1 MSIYGAMFAGVSGLA
16 AQSNALSMISDNIAN
31 VNTVGYKGV
40 TARFSTLVTQ
50 AATQTTHTPGGVNSS
65 PFSYIDRQGLLQGS
79 ASGTDLAVAG
89 QGFFVVN
96 EAANPGFGDDFFFT
110 RAGSFNPDQNGNL
123 VNTAGYYLQGYDL
136 RNTTPQPSSST
147 FTGLTTVNIAN
158 LSGSASAS
166 TNIALGVN
174 LPSTAPTTAPGN
186 TFSVTS
192 QVFDS
197 LGNAHDMDIVFTKT
211 AANTW
216 TWAAS
221 NPTLDGGA
229 TSSAT
234 AAGTG
239 TITFATDGTP
249 SAFSPAAP
257 SITLTGFTTG
267 AGNSTI
273 TLDLGTVGATDG
285 LTQFAGDFT
294 ISNIDQDGVRFGNYT
309 GITISEEGIVTA
321 LFDNGQRLDIYQL
334 PLGMFR
340 NPNGL
345 EARTGNV
352 YLETNRSGNFQLNLA
367 GNGGAGDVAPAA
379 LEASTVDLAEEFTKM
394 IITQRAYSANTKV
407 ITTADDMLEELIRVK
422 R

>member
-31 VNTVGYKGV
+31 VNTIGYKGV
-40 TARFSTLVTQ
+40 SARFSTLVTQ
-50 AATQTTHTPGGVNSS
+50 AATETTHTAGGVKSAPYS
-65 PFSYIDRQGLLQGS
+65 FIDRQGLLQGS

-96 EAANPGFGDDFFFT
+96 ESSTPGFGDDYYFT

-123 VNTAGYYLQGYDL
+123 KNAAGYYLQGFDL
-136 RNTTPQPSSST
+136 RTTTPPPSSST
-147 FTGLTTVNIAN
+147 FTGLQTVNISN
-158 LSGSASAS
+158 LSGSAAATTGIS
-166 TNIALGVN
+166 LGVN
-174 LPSTAPTTAPGN
+174 LPSTAVVTDA
-186 TFSVTS
+186 FSVTA

-197 LGNAHDMDIVFTKT
+197 LGNAHDMDVTFTKT
-211 AANTW
+211 AVNSW

-234 AAGTG
+234 AVGTG

-249 SAFSPAAP
+249 SAFTPAAP

-267 AGNSTI
+267 AGNATV
-273 TLDLGTVGATDG
+273 TLDLGTVGDTTG
-285 LTQFAGDFT
+285 LTQFAGNFT

-309 GITISEEGIVTA
+309 GITIDEDGIVTA
-321 LFDNGQRLDIYQL
+321 LFDNGQRLSIYQI

-345 EARTGNV
+345 VSKTGNV
-352 YLETNRSGNFQLNLA
+352 YLESNKSGNFQLNLA
-367 GNGGAGDVAPAA
+367 SNGGAGDIAPAA
-379 LEASTVDLAEEFTKM
+379 LESSTVDLAEEFTKM

-407 ITTADDMLEELIRVK
+407 ITTADDMLEELLRVK

>member
-40 TARFSTLVTQ
+40 SARFSTLVTQ
-50 AATQTTHTPGGVNSS
+50 AATQTSHTPGGVSSS
-65 PFSYIDRQGLLQGS
+65 PYSYIDRQGLLQGS
-79 ASGTDLAVAG
+79 SSGTDLAVAG

-96 EAANPGFGDDFFFT
+96 EAATPGFGDDFYFT

-123 VNTAGYYLQGYDL
+123 VNAAGYYLQGFDL
-136 RNTTPQPSSST
+136 RNTTPPPSSST
-147 FTGLTTVNIAN
+147 FTGLTTVNISN
-158 LSGSASAS
+158 LSGNAAAT
-166 TNIALGVN
+166 TNISLGVN
-174 LPSTAPTTAPGN
+174 LPSTAVATDA
-186 TFSVTS
+186 FSVTA

-197 LGNAHDMDIVFTKT
+197 LGNAHDMDITFTKT
-211 AANTW
+211 AANSW
-216 TWAAS
+216 TWSAN
-221 NPTLDGGA
+221 NPTMLGVGTA
-229 TSSAT
+229 V
-234 AAGTG
+234 AAGSG

-249 SAFSPAAP
+249 SAFTPAAP
-257 SITLTGFTTG
+257 TITLTGFTTG
-267 AGNSTI
+267 AGNATI

-309 GITISEEGIVTA
+309 GITINEEGIVTA
-321 LFDNGQRLDIYQL
+321 LFDNGQRMDIYQL

-345 EARTGNV
+345 EGRTGNV

-367 GNGGAGDVAPAA
+367 GNGGAGDIAPAA

>member
-16 AQSNALSMISDNIAN
+16 AQSNALGMISDNIAN
-31 VNTVGYKGV
+31 VNTIGYKGV
-40 TARFSTLVTQ
+40 SARFSTLVTQ
-50 AATQTTHTPGGVNSS
+50 AATDTTHTPGGVSSS
-65 PFSYIDRQGLLQGS
+65 PYSFIDRQGLLQGS

-96 EAANPGFGDDFFFT
+96 ESATPGFGDDYYFT

-123 VNTAGYYLQGYDL
+123 VNAAGYFLQGYDI
-136 RNTTPQPSSST
+136 RNTAAPPSAST
-147 FTGLTTVNIAN
+147 FTGLQTVNISN
-158 LSGSASAS
+158 LSGSAAAT

-174 LPSTAPTTAPGN
+174 LPSTAPTAAPGN
-186 TFSVTS
+186 SFSVTA

-197 LGNAHDMDIVFTKT
+197 LGNAHDMDITFTKT
-211 AANTW
+211 AANSWTW
-216 TWAAS
+216 TAG

-229 TSSAT
+229 TASGT

-249 SAFSPAAP
+249 SAFTPAAP

-267 AGNSTI
+267 AGNATI

-309 GITISEEGIVTA
+309 GITISEQGIVTA

-367 GNGGAGDVAPAA
+367 GNGGAGDIAPAA
-379 LEASTVDLAEEFTKM
+379 LESSTVDLAEEFTKM

>member
-16 AQSNALSMISDNIAN
+16 AQSNALGMISDNIAN
-31 VNTVGYKGV
+31 VNTIGYKG
-40 TARFSTLVTQ
+40 TSARFSTLVTQ
-50 AATQTTHTPGGVNSS
+50 AATQTTHTPGGVMSS
-65 PFSYIDRQGLLQGS
+65 PYSYIDRQGLLQGS

-96 EAANPGFGDDFFFT
+96 EAAAPGFSDDYFFT
-110 RAGSFNPDQNGNL
+110 RAGSFNPDENGNL
-123 VNTAGYYLQGYDL
+123 VNAAGYYLQGYNL
-136 RNTTPQPSSST
+136 RTTTPPPSSST
-147 FTGLTTVNIAN
+147 FTGLETVNISN
-158 LSGSASAS
+158 LSGSAAATTGIS
-166 TNIALGVN
+166 LGVN
-174 LPSTAPTTAPGN
+174 LPSTAAVTDS
-186 TFSVTS
+186 FSVTA

-197 LGNAHDMDIVFTKT
+197 LGNAHDMDITFTKT
-211 AANTW
+211 ALNSWSW
-216 TWAAS
+216 TAQ
-221 NPTLDGGA
+221 NPTMLGVG
-229 TSSAT
+229 TAT
-234 AAGTG
+234 ATGTG
-239 TITFATDGTP
+239 SITFDTDGTP
-249 SAFSPAAP
+249 LSFTPAAP
-257 SITLTGFTTG
+257 SVTLTGFTTG
-267 AGNSTI
+267 AGNSTV
-273 TLDLGTVGATDG
+273 TLDLGTVAGTDG
-285 LTQFAGDFT
+285 LTQFAGNFT

-345 EARTGNV
+345 EEKTGNV
-352 YLETNRSGNFQLNLA
+352 YLETDTSGNFQLNLA
-367 GNGGAGDVAPAA
+367 GNGGAGDIAPGA

>member
-16 AQSNALSMISDNIAN
+16 AQSNALGMISDNIAN
-31 VNTVGYKGV
+31 VNTIGYKGV
-40 TARFSTLVTQ
+40 SARFSTLVTQ
-50 AATQTTHTPGGVNSS
+50 AATDTTHTPGGVSSS
-65 PFSYIDRQGLLQGS
+65 PYSFIDRQGLLQGS

-96 EAANPGFGDDFFFT
+96 ESANPGFGDDYYFT

-123 VNTAGYYLQGYDL
+123 VNAAGYFLQGYDI
-136 RNTTPQPSSST
+136 RNTAAPPSAST
-147 FTGLTTVNIAN
+147 FTGLQTVNISN
-158 LSGSASAS
+158 LSGSAAAT

-186 TFSVTS
+186 SFSVTA

-197 LGNAHDMDIVFTKT
+197 LGNAHDMDITFTKT

-216 TWAAS
+216 TWTAG

-229 TSSAT
+229 TASGT

-249 SAFSPAAP
+249 SAFTPAAP

-267 AGNSTI
+267 AGNATI

-309 GITISEEGIVTA
+309 GITISEQGIVTA

-367 GNGGAGDVAPAA
+367 GNGGAGDIAPAA
-379 LEASTVDLAEEFTKM
+379 LESSTVDLAEEFTKM

>member
-40 TARFSTLVTQ
+40 SARFSTLVTQ
-50 AATQTTHTPGGVNSS
+50 AATQTTHTPGGVRSS
-65 PFSYIDRQGLLQGS
+65 PYSYIDRQGLLQGS

-96 EAANPGFGDDFFFT
+96 ESANPGFGDDFFFT

-234 AAGTG
+234 ATGTG

>member
-40 TARFSTLVTQ
+40 SARFSTLVTM
-50 AATQTTHTPGGVNSS
+50 AATQTSHTPGGVMSAPYS
-65 PFSYIDRQGLLQGS
+65 FIDRQGLLQGS

-96 EAANPGFGDDFFFT
+96 ESATPGFGDDFYFT

-123 VNTAGYYLQGYDL
+123 VNAAGYYLQGYDL
-136 RNTTPQPSSST
+136 RNTTPPPSSST

-158 LSGSASAS
+158 LSGSAAAT
-166 TNIALGVN
+166 TNISLGVN
-174 LPSTAPTTAPGN
+174 LPSTAAVADAFTVTA
-186 TFSVTS
+186 

-197 LGNAHDMDIVFTKT
+197 LGNAHDMDITFTKN
-211 AANTW
+211 AANSW
-216 TWAAS
+216 TWSAN
-221 NPTLDGGA
+221 NPTMAGVG
-229 TSSAT
+229 T
-234 AAGTG
+234 AVASGSG
-239 TITFATDGTP
+239 TITFDGTDGTP
-249 SAFSPAAP
+249 LSMTPATP
-257 SITLTGFTTG
+257 MVTLTGFSTG
-267 AGNSTI
+267 AGNATL
-273 TLDLGTVGATDG
+273 TLDLGTLGATDG
-285 LTQFAGDFT
+285 LTQFAGNFT

-345 EARTGNV
+345 EGRTGNV

-367 GNGGAGDVAPAA
+367 GNGGAGDIAPAA

>member
-16 AQSNALSMISDNIAN
+16 AQSNALGMISDNIAN
-31 VNTVGYKGV
+31 VNTIGYKGT

-50 AATQTTHTPGGVNSS
+50 AATQTTHTPGGVMSTPYSFIN
-65 PFSYIDRQGLLQGS
+65 RQGLLQGS
-79 ASGTDLAVAG
+79 SSGTDLAVAG

-96 EAANPGFGDDFFFT
+96 ESATPGFGDDFYFT

-123 VNTAGYYLQGYDL
+123 VNAAGYFLQGYDL
-136 RNTTPQPSSST
+136 RTNPTPAPSAST
-147 FTGLTTVNIAN
+147 FTGLETVNISN
-158 LSGSASAS
+158 LSGSAAAS
-166 TNIALGVN
+166 TGISLGVN
-174 LPSTAPTTAPGN
+174 LPSTAAVTDS
-186 TFSVTS
+186 FSVTA

-197 LGNAHDMDIVFTKT
+197 LGNAHDMDITFTKT
-211 AANTW
+211 ATNTW
-216 TWAAS
+216 DWAAS
-221 NPTLDGGA
+221 DPTLDGGA
-229 TSSAT
+229 TSS
-234 AAGTG
+234 GTTVGNG
-239 TITFATDGTP
+239 TITFDTDGTP
-249 SAFSPAAP
+249 LTFVPAA
-257 SITLTGFTTG
+257 STIDITGFTTG
-267 AGNSTI
+267 ASDSTI
-273 TLDLGTVGATDG
+273 TLDLGSIAGTDG

-309 GITISEEGIVTA
+309 GITISEAGIVTA
-321 LFDNGQRLDIYQL
+321 LFDNGQRQDIFQL

-345 EARTGNV
+345 ESKTGNV

-367 GNGGAGDVAPAA
+367 GNGGAGDIAPAA
-379 LEASTVDLAEEFTKM
+379 LESSTVDLAEEFTKM

>member
-16 AQSNALSMISDNIAN
+16 AQSNALGMISDNIAN
-31 VNTVGYKGV
+31 VNTIGYKGT

-50 AATQTTHTPGGVNSS
+50 AATQTTHTPGGVMSS
-65 PFSYIDRQGLLQGS
+65 PYAFINRQGLLQGS
-79 ASGTDLAVAG
+79 SSGTDLAVAG

-96 EAANPGFGDDFFFT
+96 ESATPGFGDDFYFT

-123 VNTAGYYLQGYDL
+123 VNAAGYFLQGYDL
-136 RNTTPQPSSST
+136 RTNPTPAPSAST
-147 FTGLTTVNIAN
+147 FTGLETVNISN
-158 LSGSASAS
+158 LSGSAAAS
-166 TNIALGVN
+166 TGISLGVN
-174 LPSTAPTTAPGN
+174 LPSTAAVTDS
-186 TFSVTS
+186 FSVTA

-197 LGNAHDMDIVFTKT
+197 LGNAHDMDITFTKT
-211 AANTW
+211 ATNTW
-216 TWAAS
+216 DWAAS
-221 NPTLDGGA
+221 DPTLDGGA
-229 TSSAT
+229 TSS
-234 AAGTG
+234 GTTVGNG
-239 TITFATDGTP
+239 TITFDTDGTP
-249 SAFSPAAP
+249 LTFVPAA
-257 SITLTGFTTG
+257 STIDITGFTTG
-267 AGNSTI
+267 ASDSTI
-273 TLDLGTVGATDG
+273 TLDLGSIAGTDG

-309 GITISEEGIVTA
+309 GITISDAGIVTA
-321 LFDNGQRLDIYQL
+321 LFDNGQRQDIFQL

-345 EARTGNV
+345 ESKSGNV

-367 GNGGAGDVAPAA
+367 GNGGAGDIAPAA
-379 LEASTVDLAEEFTKM
+379 LESSTVDLAEEFTKM

>member
-16 AQSNALSMISDNIAN
+16 AQSNALGMISDNIAN
-31 VNTVGYKGV
+31 VNTIGYKG
-40 TARFSTLVTQ
+40 TSARFSTLVTQ
-50 AATQTTHTPGGVNSS
+50 AATQTTHTPGGVTAS
-65 PFSYIDRQGLLQGS
+65 PYSFINRQGLLQGS

-96 EAANPGFGDDFFFT
+96 ESSTPGFGDDFYFT

-123 VNTAGYYLQGYDL
+123 VNAAGYYLQGYNL
-136 RNTTPQPSSST
+136 RNTTPPPSSST
-147 FTGLTTVNIAN
+147 FTGMETVNISN
-158 LSGSASAS
+158 LSGSAAA
-166 TNIALGVN
+166 TTAIALGVN
-174 LPSTAPTTAPGN
+174 LPSTAAVADD
-186 TFSVTS
+186 FSVTA

-197 LGNAHDMDIVFTKT
+197 LGNAHDLDITFTKT
-211 AANTW
+211 AVNTW
-216 TWAAS
+216 SWAAS
-221 NPTLDGGA
+221 DPTLDGGA
-229 TSSAT
+229 TSSGSAV
-234 AAGTG
+234 GSG
-239 TITFATDGTP
+239 DIVFDTDGTP
-249 SAFSPAAP
+249 LAFSPVAP

-267 AGNSTI
+267 AGNATV
-273 TLDLGTVGATDG
+273 TLDLGTVAGTDG

-321 LFDNGQRLDIYQL
+321 LFDNGQRQDIYQL

-345 EARTGNV
+345 EGKTGNV
-352 YLETNRSGNFQLNLA
+352 YLETDRSGNFQLNLA
-367 GNGGAGDVAPAA
+367 GNGGAGDIAPGA
-379 LEASTVDLAEEFTKM
+379 LESSTVDLAEEFTKM

-407 ITTADDMLEELIRVK
+407 ITTADEMLDELIRVK

>member
-16 AQSNALSMISDNIAN
+16 AQSNSLSMISDNIAN

-40 TARFSTLVTQ
+40 SARFSTLVTQ
-50 AATQTTHTPGGVNSS
+50 AATPTTHTPGGVTSS
-65 PFSYIDRQGLLQGS
+65 PYSYVDGQGLLQGS

-96 EAANPGFGDDFFFT
+96 EAATPGFGDDFFFT

-123 VNTAGYYLQGYDL
+123 VNTAGYFLQGYDL
-136 RNTTPQPSSST
+136 RTTTPQPSSST
-147 FTGLTTVNIAN
+147 FTGLTTVNISN

-174 LPSTAPTTAPGN
+174 LPSTAAVTDS
-186 TFSVTS
+186 FSVTA

-197 LGNAHDMDIVFTKT
+197 LGNAHDMDITFTK
-211 AANTW
+211 AGVNSW
-216 TWAAS
+216 TWAAAD
-221 NPTLDGGA
+221 PTLDGGA
-229 TSSAT
+229 TSSGT
-234 AAGTG
+234 AAGNG

-249 SAFSPAAP
+249 SAFTPAAP

-267 AGNSTI
+267 AGNATI

-285 LTQFAGDFT
+285 LTQFAGNFT

-309 GITISEEGIVTA
+309 GINISEDGIVTA

-345 EARTGNV
+345 EGRTGNV
-352 YLETNRSGNFQLNLA
+352 YLETNVSGNFQLNLA
-367 GNGGAGDVAPAA
+367 GNGGAGDIAPAA

>member
-16 AQSNALSMISDNIAN
+16 AQSNALGMISDNIAN
-31 VNTVGYKGV
+31 VNTVGYKGT

-50 AATQTTHTPGGVNSS
+50 AATQTTHTPGGVSSS
-65 PFSYIDRQGLLQGS
+65 PYSAINRQGLLQGS
-79 ASGTDLAVAG
+79 SSGTDLAVAG

-96 EAANPGFGDDFFFT
+96 ESANPGFGDDFYFT

-123 VNTAGYYLQGYDL
+123 VNAAGYYLQGYDL
-136 RNTTPQPSSST
+136 RTNPTPAPSAST
-147 FTGLTTVNIAN
+147 FTGLQTVNISN
-158 LSGSASAS
+158 LSGSAAATTGIS
-166 TNIALGVN
+166 LGVN
-174 LPSTAPTTAPGN
+174 LPSTAAVGATH
-186 TFSVTS
+186 SVTA

-197 LGNAHDMDIVFTKT
+197 LGNAHDVDITFTKT
-211 AANTW
+211 ATNTW
-216 TWAAS
+216 DWAAS
-221 NPTLDGGA
+221 DPSLDGGA
-229 TSSAT
+229 TSS
-234 AAGTG
+234 GTTVGNG
-239 TITFATDGTP
+239 TITFDTDGTP
-249 SAFSPAAP
+249 LTFVPAAP
-257 SITLTGFTTG
+257 TIDITGFTTG
-267 AGNSTI
+267 ASDSTI
-273 TLDLGTVGATDG
+273 TLDLGTIAGTDG

-309 GITISEEGIVTA
+309 GITISEAGIVTA
-321 LFDNGQRLDIYQL
+321 LFDNGQRQDIFQL

-345 EARTGNV
+345 ESKSGNV

-367 GNGGAGDVAPAA
+367 GNGGAGDIAPAA
-379 LEASTVDLAEEFTKM
+379 LESSTVDLAEEFTKM